1 MENRR
6 LISLIT
12 PEGGLELFIEKTK
25 VPECLENQV
34 LVEVQAAPFNPIDLK
49 GLLAG
54 ATLSTLKKVTDGK
67 RFGIQG
73 SIPNNKVS
81 ALLSRI
87 GKALV
92 LGREGAGV
100 VVAAGTS
107 AAAKRLL
114 GKTVAVKGDGTYQKY
129 LLIDV
134 NSCLQIDQDLSP
146 RQGASAFIN
155 PLTAL
160 SMLMVMRSGGHSA
173 LINTAAASNLG
184 QMLQRLCIAEEVP
197 LINIVRNNQQ
207 AKILSAIGAKYVLNS
222 EDARFARTLEKYI
235 LETGAT
241 VAFDAIGG
249 GELAG
254 QLLNAMHE
262 VFSDDI
268 GNPPTLNG
276 GLRKHLYIYG
286 GLNPSPTVIKRSFGL
301 DWGIEGFLLDTYLR
315 EISNTA
321 MERLRNIV
329 AANLTTVFVSSYEE
343 EISMAEALNPEV
355 LVRMSELRT
364 GGKYLLNPSLD

>member
-12 PEGGLELFIEKTK
+12 PEGGLELFIDKTK

-49 GLLAG
+49 GLLAS
-54 ATLSTLKKVTDGK
+54 ATLSTLTQVSDGK
-67 RFGIQG
+67 RLGIQG
-73 SIPNNKVS
+73 SIPNNKLS
-81 ALLSRI
+81 ALLSRV
-87 GKALV
+87 GKPLV
-92 LGREGAGV
+92 FGREGAGV

-134 NSCLQIDQDLSP
+134 NSCLKINQDLPP
-146 RQGASAFIN
+146 RHGASAFIN

-184 QMLQRLCIAEEVP
+184 QMLQRLCSAEEVP
-197 LINIVRNNQQ
+197 LINIVRNAQQ
-207 AKILSAIGAKYVLNS
+207 ANILSAIGAKYVLNY
-222 EDARFARTLEKYI
+222 EDARFSRTLEKYI
-235 LETGAT
+235 RETGAT

-249 GELAG
+249 GELTG
-254 QLLNAMHE
+254 QLLNAMHK
-262 VFSDDI
+262 VFSDDR
-268 GNPPTLNG
+268 GNPPTLNA

-286 GLNPSPTVIKRSFGL
+286 GLDPSPTVIKRSFGL
-301 DWGIEGFLLDTYLR
+301 DWGIEGFLLDTHLR
-315 EISNTA
+315 EIGSTET
-321 MERLRNIV
+321 ERLRNIV
-329 AANLTTVFVSSYEE
+329 AANLTTIFASSYEE
-343 EISMAEALNPEV
+343 EISMTEALNPKA
-355 LVRMSELRT
+355 LVRMGELRT

>member
-34 LVEVQAAPFNPIDLK
+34 LVEMQAAPFNPIDLK

-54 ATLSTLKKVTDGK
+54 ATLSSLTQVTDGK

-73 SIPNNKVS
+73 SIPNNKPS
-81 ALLSRI
+81 ALRRRI

-92 LGREGAGV
+92 FGREGAGV

-262 VFSDDI
+262 VFSDDR
-268 GNPPTLNG
+268 GNLPTLNG
-276 GLRKHLYIYG
+276 GLWKNLYIYG

>member
-12 PEGGLELFIEKTK
+12 PEGGLELFIDKTK

-54 ATLSTLKKVTDGK
+54 ATLSTLTQVPDGK
-67 RFGIQG
+67 RLGIQG
-73 SIPNNKVS
+73 SIPNNKLS

-87 GKALV
+87 GKPLV
-92 LGREGAGV
+92 FGREGAGI

-134 NSCLQIDQDLSP
+134 NSCLQINQDLPP

-197 LINIVRNNQQ
+197 LINIVRNAQQ
-207 AKILSAIGAKYVLNS
+207 AKILSTIGAKYVLNY
-222 EDARFARTLEKYI
+222 EDARFSRTLEKYI

-254 QLLNAMHE
+254 QLLNAMHK
-262 VFSDDI
+262 VFSDDR
-268 GNPPTLNG
+268 GNLPTLNA

-301 DWGIEGFLLDTYLR
+301 DWGIEGFLLDTHLR
-315 EISNTA
+315 EIGSTET
-321 MERLRNIV
+321 ERLRNIV
-329 AANLTTVFVSSYEE
+329 AANLTTIFASSYEE
-343 EISMAEALNPEV
+343 EISMTEALNPTA
-355 LVRMSELRT
+355 LVRMGELRT
-364 GGKYLLNPSLD
+364 RGKYLLNPSLD

>member
-6 LISLIT
+6 LVSLIT
-12 PEGGLELFIEKTK
+12 PEGGLELFIDKTK

-54 ATLSTLKKVTDGK
+54 ATLSTLTQVPDGK
-67 RFGIQG
+67 RLGIQG
-73 SIPNNKVS
+73 SIPNNKLN
-81 ALLSRI
+81 ALFSRI
-87 GKALV
+87 GKPLV
-92 LGREGAGV
+92 FGREGAGV

-114 GKTVAVKGDGTYQKY
+114 GNIVAVKGDGTYQKY
-129 LLIDV
+129 FVIDI
-134 NSCLQIDQDLSP
+134 NSCLQINQDLSP

-197 LINIVRNNQQ
+197 LINIVRNAQQ
-207 AKILSAIGAKYVLNS
+207 AKILSTIGAKYVLNY
-222 EDARFARTLEKYI
+222 EDARFSRTLEKYI

-254 QLLNAMHE
+254 QLLNAMHK
-262 VFSDDI
+262 VFSDDR
-268 GNPPTLNG
+268 GNLPTLNA

-286 GLNPSPTVIKRSFGL
+286 GLNPSPTVLKRSFGL
-301 DWGIEGFLLDTYLR
+301 DWGIEGFLLDTHLR
-315 EISNTA
+315 EIGST
-321 MERLRNIV
+321 ETQRLRNVV
-329 AANLTTVFVSSYEE
+329 AANLTTIFASSYEE
-343 EISMAEALNPEV
+343 EISMTEALNPKA
-355 LVRMSELRT
+355 LVRMGELRT

>member
-12 PEGGLELFIEKTK
+12 PEGGLELFIEKAK
-25 VPECLENQV
+25 VPQCLENQV

-54 ATLSTLKKVTDGK
+54 AALSTLTQVTDGK

-114 GKTVAVKGDGTYQKY
+114 GKTVAVKRDGTYQKY

-134 NSCLQIDQDLSP
+134 NFCLQIDQDLSP

-262 VFSDDI
+262 VFGDDR
-268 GNPPTLNG
+268 GNLPTLNG